1 MKAILLMLGALSA
14 AIIFV
19 GCGTAVGRATGVDE
33 KAPISDYKAASAMT
47 LTSADIQNI
56 VDTAIAG
63 EQEKEN
69 QKWENEMVVESCMYE
84 TQDYVY
90 GLFADN
96 VPVEDIAAEIEANF
110 EQNIRN
116 CVEDEGLKYD
126 KEIAQLVADMEEE
139 VQEELRAE
147 QEERRQ
153 EEVARN
159 INSNNRDVVRCQ
171 LARLYGVPVGVIS
184 LDMDGGDSGGPRDN
198 SDAPAGNAPS
208 DTNPP
213 SDENSDRTP
222 LDCDELLGLTSES
235 AEAVEEA
242 QREAE
247 EERRQEEER
256 RLQEEEER
264 VARQV
269 QEAIEEAAQEAA
281 EEADRNNLL
290 RQECWTISEN
300 RDESLQGLVRLFE
313 DCISE
318 HPDAEELTAEFWAY
332 GSQSGW
338 GSHQEESGFGG
349 QMMQNSYDGQQG
361 QDDGGDG
368 WVANEGDGGWGG
380 TVCQG
385 RVDGWDDNEVDGWV
399 DNFGDQCD
407 MSLQEGVDELRDRV
421 SELEELIQELT
432 EALQP
437 N

>member
-33 KAPISDYKAASAMT
+33 KAPISDGKAASAMT

-69 QKWENEMVVESCMYE
+69 QKWEREMVVESCMYE

-90 GLFADN
+90 GLFA
-96 VPVEDIAAEIEANF
+96 EE
-110 EQNIRN
+110 
-116 CVEDEGLKYD
+116 EGLKYD
-126 KEIAQLVADMEEE
+126 KEIAQWVADMEEE

-159 INSNNRDVVRCQ
+159 INSNNRDVIRCQ
-171 LARLYGVPVGVIS
+171 LAREYGVPVELIN
-184 LDMDGGDSGGPRDN
+184 LDSMASGSGGHRGN
-198 SDAPAGNAPS
+198 SDAPAVTAPS
-208 DTNPP
+208 DTN
-213 SDENSDRTP
+213 SDRTP
-222 LDCDELLGLTSES
+222 RDCDEILGLTSES

-242 QREAE
+242 QQEAE
-247 EERRQEEER
+247 EARRQEEER

-264 VARQV
+264 VARQI

-318 HPDAEELTAEFWAY
+318 HPDAEELTAEFRAY
-332 GSQSGW
+332 GSQVGW
-338 GSHQEESGFGG
+338 GFHQERSGFGG
-349 QMMQNSYDGQQG
+349 QMMQEDEGQQGQG

-368 WVANEGDGGWGG
+368 DDEGHVGGCS
-380 TVCQG
+380 T
-385 RVDGWDDNEVDGWV
+385 DGWADNPIRYYGGYGAGDVGEVVDD
-399 DNFGDQCD
+399 
-407 MSLQEGVDELRDRV
+407 LIDRV
-421 SELEELIQELT
+421 SELQECIRELT
-432 EALQP
+432 EALQS

>member
-1 MKAILLMLGALSA
+1 MKLLLMLGALSA
-14 AIIFV
+14 AIILV

-33 KAPISDYKAASAMT
+33 KAPISDDKAASAMT

-56 VDTAIAG
+56 VDTTIAG

-69 QKWENEMVVESCMYE
+69 QKWEGEMVVESCMYE

-96 VPVEDIAAEIEANF
+96 VSVEDIAAEIEANF
-110 EQNIRN
+110 EQNIRD
-116 CVEDEGLKYD
+116 CVEGEGLKYD
-126 KEIAQLVADMEEE
+126 KEIAQWVADMEEE

-159 INSNNRDVVRCQ
+159 IDEYNEKVLRCQ
-171 LARLYGVPVGVIS
+171 LARQYGVPVALIT
-184 LDMDGGDSGGPRDN
+184 LHAAGGGNGGPRDN

-208 DTNPP
+208 DNNPP
-213 SDENSDRTP
+213 SDENSDRTSQ
-222 LDCDELLGLTSES
+222 DCDEILGLTSES
-235 AEAVEEA
+235 AEAIEEA

-264 VARQV
+264 VARQI
-269 QEAIEEAAQEAA
+269 QEAIEEAA

-300 RDESLQGLVRLFE
+300 NDEPLMELVRLFE

-318 HPDAEELTAEFWAY
+318 HPDAEELTAEFLAH
-332 GSQSGW
+332 GSYSGW
-338 GSHQEESGFGG
+338 GAQMYEGG
-349 QMMQNSYDGQQG
+349 TPGGDGWVDNAGQQG

-385 RVDGWDDNEVDGWV
+385 RVDLWDDNEVDGWV

-432 EALQP
+432 EALQA

>member
-1 MKAILLMLGALSA
+1 MKAILLVLGALSA

-33 KAPISDYKAASAMT
+33 KAPISDGKAESAMT

-56 VDTAIAG
+56 VDTTIAG
-63 EQEKEN
+63 EQEKEK
-69 QKWENEMVVESCMYE
+69 QKWEREMVVDSCMYQ

-110 EQNIRN
+110 EQNIRD
-116 CVEDEGLKYD
+116 CVEEEGLKYD
-126 KEIAQLVADMEEE
+126 KEIAQWVVDMEEE
-139 VQEELRAE
+139 VQEELRSD

-159 INSNNRDVVRCQ
+159 IDENNRDVIRCQ
-171 LARLYGVPVGVIS
+171 LAREYGVPVEFIN
-184 LDMDGGDSGGPRDN
+184 LDSMASGSGGPRDN

-208 DTNPP
+208 D
-213 SDENSDRTP
+213 ENIDRTP
-222 LDCDELLGLTSES
+222 RDCDEILGLTSES

-264 VARQV
+264 VARQI
-269 QEAIEEAAQEAA
+269 QEAIEEAAAAAA

-290 RQECWTISEN
+290 RQECWAISEN
-300 RDESLQGLVRLFE
+300 NDESLEGLVRLFG

-332 GSQSGW
+332 GSQAGW
-338 GSHQEESGFGG
+338 GLGNTDNRYG
-349 QMMQNSYDGQQG
+349 QVEG
-361 QDDGGDG
+361 DDGGE

-380 TVCQG
+380 TVC
-385 RVDGWDDNEVDGWV
+385 DGYG
-399 DNFGDQCD
+399 GCD
-407 MSLQEGVDELRDRV
+407 MTVQQGVDELRDRV

>member
-33 KAPISDYKAASAMT
+33 KAPISDGKAESAMT

-56 VDTAIAG
+56 VDTTIAG

-69 QKWENEMVVESCMYE
+69 QKWEREMVVESCMYE

-110 EQNIRN
+110 EQNIRD
-116 CVEDEGLKYD
+116 CVEEEGLKYD
-126 KEIAQLVADMEEE
+126 KEIAQWVADMEEE

-159 INSNNRDVVRCQ
+159 INSNNRDVIRCQ
-171 LARLYGVPVGVIS
+171 LAREYGVPVELIN
-184 LDMDGGDSGGPRDN
+184 LDSMASGSGGHRGN
-198 SDAPAGNAPS
+198 SDAPAVTAPS
-208 DTNPP
+208 DTN
-213 SDENSDRTP
+213 SDRTP
-222 LDCDELLGLTSES
+222 RDCDEILGLTSES

-242 QREAE
+242 QQEAE
-247 EERRQEEER
+247 EARRQEEER

-264 VARQV
+264 VARQI

-318 HPDAEELTAEFWAY
+318 HPDAEELTAEFRAY
-332 GSQSGW
+332 GSQVGW
-338 GSHQEESGFGG
+338 GFHQERSGFGG
-349 QMMQNSYDGQQG
+349 QMMQEDEGQQGQG

-368 WVANEGDGGWGG
+368 DDEGHVGGCS
-380 TVCQG
+380 T
-385 RVDGWDDNEVDGWV
+385 DGWADNPIRYYGGYGAGDVGEVVDD
-399 DNFGDQCD
+399 
-407 MSLQEGVDELRDRV
+407 LIDRV
-421 SELEELIQELT
+421 SELQECIRELT
-432 EALQP
+432 EALQS